1 MRLLDKYFSREYL
14 KLYFML
20 IPFFIT
26 FFLLTDFFTSI
37 TNLKEEAKLL
47 AVVQYYLLQIPHL
60 FSLLSP
66 LGVLMGT
73 LLTITHL
80 GGTYQIQAAQISGVA
95 IKRIVLPLLTIGII
109 ISFVILFLDQT
120 LIFRANQVAQRLN
133 QENFLGPPPEE
144 IQRNIFIHVPPS
156 YLFYIRAFDPKQSK
170 MENILIYERSSPPRI
185 TVAKEASWV
194 KNGWLLEQGMDYT
207 LGQELEG
214 ISFEKR
220 FLPLDK
226 GSDYFSKKYF
236 PPEKMNIAELNR
248 QINEYRKSGLVI
260 LDLEAELNF
269 KISYPFANFIL
280 LFLGI
285 PLGILLRKGGR
296 GASFGLSL
304 IIGFGYY
311 QTMAFSKILAKSGA
325 ISPFVV
331 AWLPNFIFLAVGIYL
346 YTLIE

>member
-1 MRLLDKYFSREYL
+1 MRLLDKYLSRKYL

-20 IPFFIT
+20 IPFFII
-26 FFLLTDFFTSI
+26 FFLLTDFFGSI

-80 GGTYQIQAAQISGVA
+80 EGTYQIQAAQISGVA
-95 IKRIVLPLLTIGII
+95 VKRIILPLLTIGII

-120 LIFRANQVAQRLN
+120 LVFRANQVAQRLD

-170 MENILIYERSSPPRI
+170 MENILIYERTSPPHI

-194 KNGWLLEQGMDYT
+194 KNGWLLEQGMHYT

-260 LDLEAELNF
+260 LDLETELNF

-311 QTMAFSKILAKSGA
+311 QTMAFSRILAKSGA

>member
-1 MRLLDKYFSREYL
+1 MRLLDKYLSREYL

-37 TNLKEEAKLL
+37 TNLKEEAKVL

-66 LGVLMGT
+66 LGVLMAT
-73 LLTITHL
+73 ILTITHL
-80 GGTYQIQAAQISGVA
+80 GGTYQIQAAQITGVA
-95 IKRIVLPLLTIGII
+95 VKRIVLPLLTIGII
-109 ISFVILFLDQT
+109 SSFAILFLDQT

-133 QENFLGPPPEE
+133 QENFLGPPPER
-144 IQRNIFIHVPPS
+144 IQKNIFIHVPPS
-156 YLFYIRAFDPKQSK
+156 YLFYIRSFDPKQSK
-170 MENILIYERSSPPRI
+170 MENILIYERISPPRI
-185 TVAKEASWV
+185 TAAKEASWV
-194 KNGWLLEQGMDYT
+194 KNGWLLEQGMDYR

-214 ISFEKR
+214 IPFEEK

-226 GSDYFSKKYF
+226 EPAYFSKKYF

-248 QINEYRKSGLVI
+248 QVDEYRKSGLEI
-260 LDLEAELNF
+260 LGLETELNF
-269 KISYPFANFIL
+269 KISYPFTNFIL

-285 PLGILLRKGGR
+285 PLGMLLRKGGR

-311 QTMAFSKILAKSGA
+311 QTMAFFKVLAKSGA
-325 ISPFVV
+325 ISPFVI
-331 AWLPNFIFLAVGIYL
+331 AWLPNFIFLAAGIYL

>member
-1 MRLLDKYFSREYL
+1 MRLLDKYLSREYL

-20 IPFFIT
+20 IPFFIA

-37 TNLKEEAKLL
+37 TNLKEEAKVL
-47 AVVQYYLLQIPHL
+47 AVVQYYLLQIPPL
-60 FSLLSP
+60 LSLLSP
-66 LGVLMGT
+66 LGVLMAT

-95 IKRIVLPLLTIGII
+95 VKRIVLPLLTIGII
-109 ISFVILFLDQT
+109 SSFVILFLDQT

-170 MENILIYERSSPPRI
+170 MENILIYQRTSPPRI
-185 TVAKEASWV
+185 IVAKEASWV
-194 KNGWLLEQGMDYT
+194 KSGWLLEQGMDYR

-214 ISFEKR
+214 IPFEEK

-226 GSDYFSKKYF
+226 EPAYFSKKYF

-248 QINEYRKSGLVI
+248 QINEYGKSGLGI
-260 LDLEAELNF
+260 LDLETELNF
-269 KISYPFANFIL
+269 KISYPFTNFIL

-311 QTMAFSKILAKSGA
+311 ETMAFSKILAKSGA